1 MRKKGTSINS
11 RLNKGTYLAF
21 ALPAAALYSVFLILP
36 IFIGIYFSLTNWNG
50 LSKTHKVVGFDNY
63 INMLSNSRMLNSVT
77 FTVRYTLMLVIC
89 VTILSLICA
98 LSLTQ
103 KIKAQ
108 TFFRSAFFFPAVLSL
123 VVIGLMWNEIL
134 YRIGPMVGQLLD
146 IEVLKKN
153 ILSDPGTAQFGV
165 LLVNVWQGLATPTV
179 LFIAGLQVIPV
190 ELYEAATIDGASSWL
205 KFKAITMP
213 FLMPVINVVLILTFK
228 SGVTLFDLLRGM
240 TDGGPGRA
248 TESIG
253 LLIYR
258 NSFAENK
265 FAFGVAQSVVL
276 FVFIAVV
283 SVIQLTVMN
292 KKEVGER

>member
-1 MRKKGTSINS
+1 M
-11 RLNKGTYLAF
+11 
-21 ALPAAALYSVFLILP
+21 
-36 IFIGIYFSLTNWNG
+36 
-50 LSKTHKVVGFDNY
+50 
-63 INMLSNSRMLNSVT
+63 
-77 FTVRYTLMLVIC
+77 
-89 VTILSLICA
+89 
-98 LSLTQ
+98 
-103 KIKAQ
+103 Q

-153 ILSDPGTAQFGV
+153 ILSNPGTAQFGI

-190 ELYEAATIDGASSWL
+190 DLYEAATIDGASAWL
-205 KFKAITMP
+205 KFKAITLP
-213 FLMPVINVVLILTFK
+213 FLMPVVNVVLILTFK

-258 NSFAENK
+258 NSFAENR

-276 FVFIAVV
+276 FVFIAIV
-283 SVIQLTVMN
+283 SVFQLTIMN